1 MGRWASGW
9 RELTEEERT
18 AWRQAARRE
27 WTRVR
32 HGRRRRMRGHEL
44 YVKINRVLELCG
56 YEPRRLPP
64 PPATFGPNPVKDF
77 KIGNDAD
84 GIVLKLI
91 LREPPA
97 KDIMVFGSWPRSPG
111 QGSCSSGFSFLG
123 LIRAG
128 DWDAGDIT
136 ENYLTK
142 LKEWRKLP
150 DKQYQLP
157 LEGSK
162 IFVRVWQQEN
172 GWEDK
177 TLLRAFDGVVPKRG
191 SRGSGGKGLGG
202 AGPRKQ
208 GSNKG

>member
-1 MGRWASGW
+1 MPGL
-9 RELTEEERT
+9 LTPSPLLIAHRIPVLS
-18 AWRQAARRE
+18 A
-27 WTRVR
+27 TR
-32 HGRRRRMRGHEL
+32 H
-44 YVKINRVLELCG
+44 
-56 YEPRRLPP
+56 
-64 PPATFGPNPVKDF
+64 
-77 KIGNDAD
+77 
-84 GIVLKLI
+84 
-91 LREPPA
+91 
-97 KDIMVFGSWPRSPG
+97 
-111 QGSCSSGFSFLG
+111 
-123 LIRAG
+123 
-128 DWDAGDIT
+128 IT

-142 LKEWRKLP
+142 LKEWRRLS

-177 TLLRAFDGVVPKRG
+177 TLLRAFEGVVPKRG

>member
-1 MGRWASGW
+1 M
-9 RELTEEERT
+9 
-18 AWRQAARRE
+18 
-27 WTRVR
+27 
-32 HGRRRRMRGHEL
+32 
-44 YVKINRVLELCG
+44 
-56 YEPRRLPP
+56 
-64 PPATFGPNPVKDF
+64 
-77 KIGNDAD
+77 
-84 GIVLKLI
+84 
-91 LREPPA
+91 
-97 KDIMVFGSWPRSPG
+97 FGSWPRSPG

-128 DWDAGDIT
+128 DRDAGDIT

-191 SRGSGGKGLGG
+191 SRGSGGP
-202 AGPRKQ
+202 PRARRGTRP
-208 GSNKG
+208 GSSPSLR